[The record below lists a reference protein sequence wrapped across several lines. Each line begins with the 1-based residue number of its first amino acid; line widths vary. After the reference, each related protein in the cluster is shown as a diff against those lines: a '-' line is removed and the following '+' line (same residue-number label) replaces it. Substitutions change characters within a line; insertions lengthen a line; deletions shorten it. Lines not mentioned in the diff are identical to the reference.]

1 MKPRIYDEIVSHSLK
16 NFRQM
21 VFLSGPRQVGKTTVA
36 KAHANHY
43 LNWDNDSVKQLIL
56 SGQGK
61 VGADCGLDRVHAEM
75 PVVTF
80 DEIHKYSRWKQF
92 LKGFFDDYE
101 ENCRIIATGS
111 ARMDVYK
118 RGGDSMMGR

>member
-1 MKPRIYDEIVSHSLK
+1 MKPRIYNEIVSQSLK

-43 LNWDNDSVKQLIL
+43 LNWDKDSVKQLVL
-56 SGQGK
+56 SGQEK
-61 VGADCGLDRVHAEM
+61 VGADYELDCVHAEI
-75 PVVTF
+75 PVVAF

-101 ENCRIIATGS
+101 ENCRIIATF
-111 ARMDVYK
+111 
-118 RGGDSMMGR
+118 